1 MLASH
6 TGTTSPSI
14 SPEEKMDIIV
24 EGRNAEIHSN
34 FREYVEDKLAKVEH
48 FYPRAQRIEVEIT
61 HEPNQRQADVSERV
75 EITVIGKGPIIR
87 AEAASSDRYASVDI
101 AAGKLYERVRRAR
114 DRAKEHRR
122 RKDRSL
128 REAHD
133 IDIEKLDLTDAR
145 PAAIPTEAPGA
156 DPDAPRER
164 EVGVADE
171 VQLGDS
177 PVLVRQ
183 KLHEAQA
190 MTVSEALYQM
200 ELVGHP
206 FFLFIDSE
214 TKQPCAVYHR
224 HGWTYGVIRL
234 DTTANIDD

>member
-1 MLASH
+1 
-6 TGTTSPSI
+6 
-14 SPEEKMDIIV
+14 MDIIV

-34 FREYVEDKLAKVEH
+34 FREYVEEKLAKVEH
-48 FYPRAQRIEVEIT
+48 FYPRAQRVEVEIT

-128 REAHD
+128 QALEE

-145 PAAIPTEAPGA
+145 PAAVSDEDGF
-156 DPDAPRER
+156 DPDTARER
-164 EVGVADE
+164 QVGVADE

-183 KLHEAQA
+183 KLHEAEA

-234 DTTANIDD
+234 DTTANI